1 MLCEDC
7 QEREAELQITA
18 IIDGKMR
25 TLELCPTCAAARGLS
40 SAATPSTSS
49 AEETSGG
56 APLADFLAQLG
67 PEAMATG
74 EGAGEPCPYCGITV
88 AEFRR
93 TGRLGC
99 PQCYAHF
106 EPQLRSL
113 LRRLHGSPQHV
124 GKLYMSASSE
134 AGDRVARL
142 SAMRRRL
149 QRAVETEDFELAAE
163 IRDRIHEMEGVE

>member
-7 QEREAELQITA
+7 REREAELQLTA
-18 IIDGKMR
+18 IIDGAMR
-25 TLELCPTCAAARGLS
+25 TLDLCSACASARGLS
-40 SAATPSTSS
+40 AGSS
-49 AEETSGG
+49 AP

-67 PEAMATG
+67 PEAAGGG
-74 EGAGEPCPYCGITV
+74 EGSGEPCPYCGIT
-88 AEFRR
+88 EHDFRR

-124 GKLYMSASSE
+124 GKLYMSAGSE
-134 AGDRVARL
+134 AGDRIARL

-149 QRAVETEDFELAAE
+149 QRAVDTEDFELAAE
-163 IRDRIHEMEGVE
+163 LRDRIHEMEGAE

>member
-7 QEREAELQITA
+7 REREAELQLTA
-18 IIDGKMR
+18 IIDGAMR
-25 TLELCPTCAAARGLS
+25 TLDLCSTCASERGLS
-40 SAATPSTSS
+40 SSSS
-49 AEETSGG
+49 AP

-67 PEAMATG
+67 PEGTSSG
-74 EGAGEPCPYCGITV
+74 EGPDEPCPYCGIT
-88 AEFRR
+88 EHDFRR

-124 GKLYMSASSE
+124 GKLYMSAGSE
-134 AGDRVARL
+134 AGDRIARL

-149 QRAVETEDFELAAE
+149 QRAVDTEDFELAAE
-163 IRDRIHEMEGVE
+163 LRDRIHEMEGAE

>member
-7 QEREAELQITA
+7 QEREAELQLTA
-18 IIDGKMR
+18 IIDGEMR
-25 TLELCPTCAAARGLS
+25 TLHLCSTCASARGLS
-40 SAATPSTSS
+40 SDSPTP
-49 AEETSGG
+49 

-67 PEAMATG
+67 PESTSAG
-74 EGAGEPCPYCGITV
+74 EGAEEPCPYCGITES
-88 AEFRR
+88 EFRR

-124 GKLYMSASSE
+124 GKLYMSAGSE
-134 AGDRVARL
+134 AGDRIARL

-149 QRAVETEDFELAAE
+149 QRAVDTEDFELAAE
-163 IRDRIHEMEGVE
+163 LRDRIHEMEGAE

>member
-7 QEREAELQITA
+7 REREAELQLTA
-18 IIDGKMR
+18 IIDGAMR
-25 TLELCPTCAAARGLS
+25 TLDLCSACASERGLS
-40 SAATPSTSS
+40 SSSSTP
-49 AEETSGG
+49 

-67 PEAMATG
+67 PESASGG
-74 EGAGEPCPYCGITV
+74 EGSDEPCPYCGITE
-88 AEFRR
+88 ADFRR

-124 GKLYMSASSE
+124 GKLYMSAGSE
-134 AGDRVARL
+134 AGDRIAHL

-149 QRAVETEDFELAAE
+149 QRAVDTEDFELAAE
-163 IRDRIHEMEGVE
+163 LRDRIHEMEGAE

>member
-7 QEREAELQITA
+7 QERDAELQLTA
-18 IIDGKMR
+18 IIDGEMR
-25 TLELCPTCAAARGLS
+25 TLELCSECASARGLS
-40 SAATPSTSS
+40 PSSSTP
-49 AEETSGG
+49 

-67 PEAMATG
+67 PESGATA
-74 EGAGEPCPYCGITV
+74 EGAEEPCPYCGISEG
-88 AEFRR
+88 EFRR

-124 GKLYMSASSE
+124 GKIYMSVGSE
-134 AGDRVARL
+134 AGDRIAKL

-149 QRAVETEDFELAAE
+149 QRAVDTEDFELAAE
-163 IRDRIHEMEGVE
+163 LRDRIHEMEAAE

>member
-7 QEREAELQITA
+7 QENEAEVQLTA
-18 IIDGKMR
+18 IIDGQMR
-25 TLELCPTCAAARGLS
+25 TLELCSSCATERGLP
-40 SAATPSTSS
+40 APST
-49 AEETSGG
+49 T

-67 PEAMATG
+67 PEESSTAESG
-74 EGAGEPCPYCGITV
+74 DPCPYCGISER
-88 AEFRR
+88 EFRK

-106 EPQLRSL
+106 EPQLRGL

-124 GKLYMSASSE
+124 GKLYMSAGSE
-134 AGDRVARL
+134 TGDRIARL

-163 IRDRIHEMEGVE
+163 LRDRIHEVEGAE

>member
-7 QEREAELQITA
+7 QEREAELQLTA
-18 IIDGKMR
+18 IIDGEMQ
-25 TLELCPTCAAARGLS
+25 TLDLCAACASARGLS
-40 SAATPSTSS
+40 ATPSPP
-49 AEETSGG
+49 

-67 PEAMATG
+67 PA
-74 EGAGEPCPYCGITV
+74 GAGAGEASEEPCPYCGITES
-88 AEFRR
+88 EFRR

-106 EPQLRSL
+106 EPQLRAL

-124 GKLYMSASSE
+124 GKLYMSAGSE
-134 AGDRVARL
+134 AGDRIARL

-149 QRAVETEDFELAAE
+149 QRAVDTEDFELAAE
-163 IRDRIHEMEGVE
+163 LRDRIHELEGVE

>member
-7 QEREAELQITA
+7 QEREAELQLTA
-18 IIDGKMR
+18 IIDGEMR
-25 TLELCPTCAAARGLS
+25 TLNLCAVCASARGLS
-40 SAATPSTSS
+40 TGPSAP
-49 AEETSGG
+49 

-67 PEAMATG
+67 PAATPRE
-74 EGAGEPCPYCGITV
+74 EGSDEPCPYCGITER
-88 AEFRR
+88 EFRR

-106 EPQLRSL
+106 EPQLRGL

-124 GKLYMSASSE
+124 GKLYMSAGSE
-134 AGDRVARL
+134 AGDRIARL

-149 QRAVETEDFELAAE
+149 QRAVDTEDFELAAE
-163 IRDRIHEMEGVE
+163 LRDRIHEMEGAE

>member
-7 QEREAELQITA
+7 REKEAELQLTA
-18 IIDGKMR
+18 IIDGAMR
-25 TLELCPTCAAARGLS
+25 TLDLCSACASARGL
-40 SAATPSTSS
+40 TSS
-49 AEETSGG
+49 SSPP

-67 PEAMATG
+67 PEAPPGG
-74 EGAGEPCPYCGITV
+74 EGSSEPCPYCGIT
-88 AEFRR
+88 ESDFRR

-124 GKLYMSASSE
+124 GKLYMSAGSE
-134 AGDRVARL
+134 AGDRIARL

-149 QRAVETEDFELAAE
+149 QRAVDTEDFELAAQL
-163 IRDRIHEMEGVE
+163 RDRIHEMEGAE

>member
-7 QEREAELQITA
+7 REREAELQLTA
-18 IIDGKMR
+18 IIDGAMR
-25 TLELCPTCAAARGLS
+25 TLDLCSSCASARGLS
-40 SAATPSTSS
+40 ASSSTP
-49 AEETSGG
+49 

-67 PEAMATG
+67 PEVSAGG
-74 EGAGEPCPYCGITV
+74 EGSSEPCPYCGIT
-88 AEFRR
+88 EHDFRR

-124 GKLYMSASSE
+124 GKLYMSAGSE
-134 AGDRVARL
+134 AGDRIARL

-149 QRAVETEDFELAAE
+149 QRAVDTEDFELAAE
-163 IRDRIHEMEGVE
+163 LRDRIHEMEGAE

>member
-7 QEREAELQITA
+7 QEREAELELTA
-18 IIDGKMR
+18 IIDGEMR
-25 TLELCPTCAAARGLS
+25 TLDLCSACASARGL
-40 SAATPSTSS
+40 TSS
-49 AEETSGG
+49 ASTP

-67 PEAMATG
+67 PEASASS
-74 EGAGEPCPYCGITV
+74 EGAGDPCPYCGIV
-88 AEFRR
+88 EAEFRR

-106 EPQLRSL
+106 EPQLRGL

-124 GKLYMSASSE
+124 GKLYMSAASD
-134 AGDRVARL
+134 AGDRIAKL

-163 IRDRIHEMEGVE
+163 LRDRIHEMEGAE

>member
-1 MLCEDC
+1 MQCEDC
-7 QEREAELQITA
+7 REREAELQLTA
-18 IIDGKMR
+18 IIDGAMR
-25 TLELCPTCAAARGLS
+25 TLDLCSACASARGLTT
-40 SAATPSTSS
+40 SASNP
-49 AEETSGG
+49 

-67 PEAMATG
+67 PAGGTSG
-74 EGAGEPCPYCGITV
+74 EGTGEPCPYCGITGDD
-88 AEFRR
+88 FRR

-124 GKLYMSASSE
+124 GKLYMSAGSE
-134 AGDRVARL
+134 AGDRIARL

-163 IRDRIHEMEGVE
+163 LRDRIHEMEGAE

>member
-7 QEREAELQITA
+7 QEREAELQLTA

-25 TLELCPTCAAARGLS
+25 TLELCAVCAEERGLPAS
-40 SAATPSTSS
+40 GST
-49 AEETSGG
+49 
-56 APLADFLAQLG
+56 APLADFLAELG
-67 PEAMATG
+67 PERS
-74 EGAGEPCPYCGITV
+74 GAAESAPEPCPYCGVTES
-88 AEFRR
+88 EFRR

-106 EPQLRSL
+106 EPQLRAL

-124 GKLYMSASSE
+124 GKLYMSAGSE

-163 IRDRIHEMEGVE
+163 LRDRIHEMEGAE

>member
-1 MLCEDC
+1 LNDMLCEDC
-7 QEREAELQITA
+7 QEREAELQLTA
-18 IIDGKMR
+18 IIDGEMR
-25 TLELCPTCAAARGLS
+25 TLDLCSVCASARGLS
-40 SAATPSTSS
+40 ASSSTP
-49 AEETSGG
+49 

-67 PEAMATG
+67 SESGATG
-74 EGAGEPCPYCGITV
+74 EGSEEPCPYCGITES
-88 AEFRR
+88 EFRR

-124 GKLYMSASSE
+124 GKIYMSAGSE
-134 AGDRVARL
+134 AGDRIARL

-149 QRAVETEDFELAAE
+149 QRAVDTEDFELAAE
-163 IRDRIHEMEGVE
+163 LRDRIHEMETAE

>member
-7 QEREAELQITA
+7 QEREAELQLTA
-18 IIDGKMR
+18 IIDGEMR
-25 TLELCPTCAAARGLS
+25 TLDLCSRCASERGL
-40 SAATPSTSS
+40 TSS
-49 AEETSGG
+49 GSGT

-67 PEAMATG
+67 PETPASR
-74 EGAGEPCPYCGITV
+74 EGSGDPCPYCGITE

-106 EPQLRSL
+106 EPQLRGL

-124 GKLYMSASSE
+124 GKLYMSAASD
-134 AGDRVARL
+134 AGDRIARL

-163 IRDRIHEMEGVE
+163 LRDRIHEMEGAE

>member
-7 QEREAELQITA
+7 QERDAELHLTA
-18 IIDGKMR
+18 IIDGEMQ
-25 TLELCPTCAAARGLS
+25 TLELCSVCAAERGLS
-40 SAATPSTSS
+40 ESAAGP
-49 AEETSGG
+49 
-56 APLADFLAQLG
+56 APLADFLAELG
-67 PEAMATG
+67 PG
-74 EGAGEPCPYCGITV
+74 RSGSSEGPSEPCPYCGVTL

-124 GKLYMSASSE
+124 GKLYMSAGSE
-134 AGDRVARL
+134 AGDRIARL

-163 IRDRIHEMEGVE
+163 LRDRIHEMEGAE

>member
-7 QEREAELQITA
+7 RESEAELQLTA
-18 IIDGKMR
+18 IIDGAMQ
-25 TLELCPTCAAARGLS
+25 TLDLCSACASTRGLS
-40 SAATPSTSS
+40 AGSATP
-49 AEETSGG
+49 

-67 PEAMATG
+67 PEAAAGG
-74 EGAGEPCPYCGITV
+74 EGPGEPCPYCGIT
-88 AEFRR
+88 EHDFRR

-124 GKLYMSASSE
+124 GKLYMSAGSE
-134 AGDRVARL
+134 AGDRIARL

-149 QRAVETEDFELAAE
+149 QRAVDTEDFELAAE
-163 IRDRIHEMEGVE
+163 LRDRIHEMEGAE

>member
-7 QEREAELQITA
+7 QEREAELELTA
-18 IIDGKMR
+18 IIDGEMR
-25 TLELCPTCAAARGLS
+25 TLDLCSTCASARGL
-40 SAATPSTSS
+40 TSS
-49 AEETSGG
+49 ASTP

-67 PEAMATG
+67 PETSTSG
-74 EGAGEPCPYCGITV
+74 EGAGDPCPYCGITE

-106 EPQLRSL
+106 EPQLRGL

-124 GKLYMSASSE
+124 GKLYMSAASD
-134 AGDRVARL
+134 AGDRIARL

-163 IRDRIHEMEGVE
+163 LRDRIHEMEGAE